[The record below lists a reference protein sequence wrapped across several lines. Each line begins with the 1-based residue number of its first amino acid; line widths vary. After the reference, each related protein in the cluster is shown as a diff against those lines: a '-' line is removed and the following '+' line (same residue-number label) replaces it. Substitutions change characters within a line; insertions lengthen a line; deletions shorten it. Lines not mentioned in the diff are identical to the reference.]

1 MEIKEIRTLARRAY
15 LSVLQEHQVG
25 WCSPP
30 TEMRDR
36 NWSRFLRETWPD
48 CATVY
53 LEQKGSVNLT
63 ALQNWCKDKE
73 CGYWSNANGTAWY
86 FERRAI
92 AVLFKLTFG
101 GSQND

>member
-1 MEIKEIRTLARRAY
+1 MDIKEIRTQARQAY
-15 LSVLQEHQVG
+15 LAVLQEHQVG

-30 TEMRDR
+30 TEMRDK

-53 LEQKGSVNLT
+53 LKHKGAVNITGLM
-63 ALQNWCKDKE
+63 NWCKDKD
-73 CGYWSNANGTAWY
+73 CGFWSNANHTAWY
-86 FERRAI
+86 FERRDI
-92 AVLFKLTFG
+92 AALFKLTYG